1 MTQGD
6 DDEPVGRRSYVDLSR
21 RERQI
26 MDVVYRRG
34 RVAVA
39 EVLEEIPDPPSYSAV
54 RAMMGKLE
62 EKGQLGHERDGARY
76 VYFPLRPLEETSET
90 VLRRMMRTF
99 FDGSP
104 SKAVAA
110 VLDVS
115 DELTERELDELATL
129 IEDAR
134 RRGE

>member
-1 MTQGD
+1 MA
-6 DDEPVGRRSYVDLSR
+6 RRSYVDLSR

-26 MDVVYRRG
+26 MDAIYRRG
-34 RVAVA
+34 RASVS
-39 EVLEEIPDPPSYSAV
+39 EVLDDIPDPPSYSAV

-62 EKGQLGHERDGARY
+62 EKGELGHERNGARY
-76 VYFPLRPLEETSET
+76 VYFPVRPLEETTET

-104 SKAVAA
+104 SRAVAA
-110 VLDVS
+110 VLDLS
-115 DELTERELDELATL
+115 DGKLSKAELDELAEL

-134 RRGE
+134 ARGR

>member
-1 MTQGD
+1 MA
-6 DDEPVGRRSYVDLSR
+6 RRSYVDLSR

-26 MDVVYRRG
+26 MDSIYRRG
-34 RVAVA
+34 RASVS
-39 EVLEEIPDPPSYSAV
+39 EVLDDIPDPPSYSAV

-62 EKGQLGHERDGARY
+62 EKGELAHERDGARY
-76 VYFPLRPLEETSET
+76 VYLPVRPLEETTET

-99 FDGSP
+99 FNGSP

-110 VLDVS
+110 VLDLSDGTLS
-115 DELTERELDELATL
+115 DEELDELAEM

-134 RRGE
+134 VRGR

>member
-1 MTQGD
+1 MA
-6 DDEPVGRRSYVDLSR
+6 RRSYVDLSR

-26 MDVVYRRG
+26 MDAIYRRG
-34 RVAVA
+34 RASVS
-39 EVLEEIPDPPSYSAV
+39 EVLDDIPDPPSYSAV

-62 EKGQLGHERDGARY
+62 EKGELAHERDGARY
-76 VYFPLRPLEETSET
+76 VYFPVRPLEETTET

-110 VLDVS
+110 VLDLS
-115 DELTERELDELATL
+115 DGKLSEAELDELAEL

-134 RRGE
+134 ARGR

>member
-1 MTQGD
+1 MGRKK
-6 DDEPVGRRSYVDLSR
+6 GMSRRSYVDLSR

-26 MDVVYRRG
+26 MDSIYRRG
-34 RVAVA
+34 RAAVSD
-39 EVLEEIPDPPSYSAV
+39 VLDDIPDPPSYSAV

-76 VYFPLRPLEETSET
+76 VYFPARPLEEATET
-90 VLRRMMRTF
+90 VLRRMLRTF

-115 DELTERELDELATL
+115 EGALSTAELDELAEL

-134 RRGE
+134 ARGR

>member
-1 MTQGD
+1 MA
-6 DDEPVGRRSYVDLSR
+6 RRSYVDLSR

-26 MDVVYRRG
+26 MDAIYRRG
-34 RVAVA
+34 RASVS
-39 EVLEEIPDPPSYSAV
+39 EVLDDIPDPPSYSAV

-62 EKGQLGHERDGARY
+62 EKGELGHERNGARY
-76 VYFPLRPLEETSET
+76 VYFPVRPLEETTET

-110 VLDVS
+110 VLDLS
-115 DELTERELDELATL
+115 DGKLSKAELDELAEL

-134 RRGE
+134 ARGR

>member
-1 MTQGD
+1 M
-6 DDEPVGRRSYVDLSR
+6 PKSPYLDLGR

-26 MDVVYRRG
+26 MDVIYRLG
-34 RVAVA
+34 RASVQ
-39 EVLEEIPDPPSYSAV
+39 EVIVQLPDPPSYSAV

-62 EKGQLGHERDGARY
+62 EKGHLTHEADGPRY
-76 VYFPLRPLEETSET
+76 VYFPVHAREEATRSA
-90 VLRRMMRTF
+90 LRRMLRTF

-115 DELTERELDELATL
+115 GRSLTREELDELAGL

-134 RRGE
+134 RRGR

>member
-1 MTQGD
+1 MA
-6 DDEPVGRRSYVDLSR
+6 RRSYVDLSR

-26 MDVVYRRG
+26 MDSIYRKG
-34 RVAVA
+34 RASVS
-39 EVLEEIPDPPSYSAV
+39 EVLEDIPEPPSYSAV
-54 RAMMGKLE
+54 RAMMAKLE
-62 EKGQLGHERDGARY
+62 EKGELGHERDGARY
-76 VYFPLRPLEETSET
+76 VYFPLRPVGETTET

-110 VLDVS
+110 VLDLS
-115 DELTERELDELATL
+115 DGALSESELDELAEM

-134 RRGE
+134 ARGR